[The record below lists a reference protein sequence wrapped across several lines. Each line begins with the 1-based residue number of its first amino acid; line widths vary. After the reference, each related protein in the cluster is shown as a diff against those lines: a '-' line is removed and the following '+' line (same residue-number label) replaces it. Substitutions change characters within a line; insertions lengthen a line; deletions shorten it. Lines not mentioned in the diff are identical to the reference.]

1 MLHLETI
8 QTARLTLRRPR
19 VTDAQAIYANY
30 ASDPEATRYLRW
42 PPHTRI
48 ASVVSWL
55 EALETTWHERSELS
69 WTLRT
74 AQDSE
79 PIGMISLRVSEF
91 KAELGYVLGRAHW
104 GQGLMPE
111 AARALIKLCFEERL
125 YRVSA
130 FCDVDNVQSARVMEK
145 AGMVRE
151 GLLHRYVIHPNVS
164 IEPRDVYLYAT
175 YR

>member
-1 MLHLETI
+1 MLQIETI
-8 QTARLTLRRPR
+8 QTARLILRRPR
-19 VTDAQAIYANY
+19 VADAQSIFDNY
-30 ASDPEATRYLRW
+30 ASDPEVTRYLRW
-42 PPHTRI
+42 RPHTR
-48 ASVVSWL
+48 VETLVSWL
-55 EALETTWHERSELS
+55 EAGEATWHERSDPS

-74 AQDSE
+74 SEDSG

-91 KAELGYVLGRAHW
+91 KAELGYVLGRTYW

-111 AARALIKLCFEERL
+111 AARALIELCFQEGL

-151 GLLHRYVIHPNVS
+151 GLLHRYMIHPNVS
-164 IEPRDVYLYAT
+164 SEPRDVLVYAI